1 MRVIILAR
9 VDFQCLNCASIIID
23 NNLYQMDTT
32 DVYAHRRLLYKCDAS
47 ISKIYSNVFK
57 MLLEPDAVI

>member
-1 MRVIILAR
+1 
-9 VDFQCLNCASIIID
+9 
-23 NNLYQMDTT
+23 MDTT